1 MSATRR
7 LLTLGIL
14 TSLVSASMLIG
25 PMPAQAEP
33 SAIGAP
39 TKLRLTQ
46 LGATGYPGPSIELR
60 WEPPAAVEGAP
71 SPIAYRVFRDDRLLA
86 TTTAADRVQRV
97 TLLTKGM
104 AYRFTVVAVT
114 AKGTGSPA
122 AISAVAQMPPTMPL
136 NVQAVPSNG
145 SIAISWDPPVDSGGT
160 PITGY
165 DVVSSPS
172 TMTPCAMTGPTSCI
186 LRGVRNDQSYEIS
199 VSARNAAYPQ
209 LDGADSDPAFATP
222 GALPSGPTSFR
233 ALATGS
239 TAVMLGWAAP
249 AELGPDPIT
258 AYQVSIFED
267 RGPSAP
273 RELYAITTVAP
284 TVLTTTIEGL
294 TPGYEYY
301 FGVRAVTAVG
311 MGAMTENVVVNPI
324 GLAAAPSRVDI
335 LGVGAGAVKVGW
347 EEPDPNGG
355 AAPSEYRITATPV
368 NGGQKVI
375 VVCRTS
381 IPYEECTTDEIVTG
395 LTDGVTYSFTVAAR
409 NTFGYGPESTHPAVA
424 TPMGPP
430 QASNEVRP

>member
-1 MSATRR
+1 MSDARR
-7 LLTLGIL
+7 LQTFCVIS
-14 TSLVSASMLIG
+14 SLAAASMLIG

-33 SAIGAP
+33 SPIGAP
-39 TKLRLTQ
+39 AKLRLTQ
-46 LGATGYPGPSIELR
+46 LGATGYPGPSVELR

-71 SPIAYRVFRDDRLLA
+71 SPIAYRVFKDDRLLA
-86 TTTAADRVQRV
+86 TTTAASRVQRV
-97 TLLTKGM
+97 TPLTKGVG
-104 AYRFTVVAVT
+104 YRFSVVAVT
-114 AKGTGSPA
+114 PNGPGAPA
-122 AISAVAQMPPTMPL
+122 QVSAVAQMPPTMPL

-145 SIAISWDPPVDSGGT
+145 SIAVSWDPPVDSGGT

-172 TMTPCAMTGPTSCI
+172 IRTPCAMTGPTSCI
-186 LRGVRNDQSYEIS
+186 LQGLRNDQSYEVS

-209 LDGADSDPAFATP
+209 LAGADSDPAFATP
-222 GALPSGPTSFR
+222 GALPSGPMGFR

-239 TAVMLGWAAP
+239 TAVMIGWAAP
-249 AELGPDPIT
+249 AEQGPDQIT
-258 AYQVSIFED
+258 AYQITIFED
-267 RGPSAP
+267 RGPSTP

-284 TVLTTTIEGL
+284 TTLTTTIEGL

-355 AAPSEYRITATPV
+355 ADPSEYRITATPV

-375 VVCRTS
+375 VVCRTA

-395 LTDGVTYSFTVAAR
+395 LTDGVTYSFTVAAK
-409 NTFGYGPESTHPAVA
+409 NTFGYGPESTHPAIA
-424 TPMGPP
+424 TSMGPP
-430 QASNEVRP
+430 QSSNEIRP